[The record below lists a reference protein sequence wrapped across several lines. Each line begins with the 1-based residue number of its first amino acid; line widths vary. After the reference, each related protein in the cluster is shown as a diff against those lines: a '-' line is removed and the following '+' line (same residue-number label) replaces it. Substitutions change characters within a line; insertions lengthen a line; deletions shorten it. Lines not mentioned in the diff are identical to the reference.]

1 MVRRLLKRVS
11 DRAAAQPSPDCAHC
25 SHYTLDRARTG
36 EELEIVEVGDVHAR
50 VQALRLGMA
59 EGACVT
65 CVTRI
70 PAGPLVVRSGRQEIA
85 VGRNLAK
92 QIHVRRRLAHGV

>member
-1 MVRRLLKRVS
+1 MIDKSTHPLASGVAGEVPIACTNCEHQTL
-11 DRAAAQPSPDCAHC
+11 AH
-25 SHYTLDRARTG
+25 ARTG
-36 EELEIVEVGDVHAR
+36 DELEIIEVGNEHAR
-50 VQALRLGMA
+50 VQALRFGMA

-85 VGRNLAK
+85 IGRHLAS
-92 QIHVRRRLAHGV
+92 QIRVRGRSAHGA